1 MEEDGPMSERDIEEP
16 PDDVA
21 EQSRSALADEDETA
35 EPGHEV
41 PLDVNEADAAEQ
53 SQTVDLDDDEY
64 R

>member
-1 MEEDGPMSERDIEEP
+1 MTERDMEEP

-21 EQSRSALADEDETA
+21 EQSRSVLDGEDEA
-35 EPGHEV
+35 QEPGHEV

>member
-1 MEEDGPMSERDIEEP
+1 MAERDIEEP

-21 EQSRSALADEDETA
+21 EQSRSALADDDEAEDS
-35 EPGHEV
+35 GHEV

-53 SQTVDLDDDEY
+53 SQTVGLDDDEY